1 MRVDFYEMGGRFSD
15 PLYVAGVL
23 VSKAWPT
30 TKDIA
35 VVGSAGDLARLDEQL
50 WEQPEGRFL
59 PHERGTASAAPI
71 GLVEAAPDEAGIL
84 INLDPAAPLPEGRYQ
99 RVLEIVPP
107 DESLKQKLRERWMAW
122 KQRGAELQHHVLK

>member
-1 MRVDFYEMGGRFSD
+1 MRVDFYEMGGRFTD

-23 VSKAWPT
+23 VSKAWPANR
-30 TKDIA
+30 DI
-35 VVGSAGDLARLDEQL
+35 VLVGNTAQLESLDRQL

-59 PHERGTASAAPI
+59 PHERGESKAPI
-71 GLVEAAPDEAGIL
+71 RLLDQAPETAGIL
-84 INLDPAAPLPEGRYQ
+84 INLDPASPLPEGRFQ

-122 KQRGAELQHHVLK
+122 KERGAELQHHVLK